1 MCRHAVESSKR
12 REPGEAGQ
20 MRDRA
25 RQRAY
30 AQAKS
35 RRASPE
41 ELKEA
46 GKRVKEIEHEMRELE
61 LRPETRKGEERLQ
74 RYGRLL
80 RLRRMREAFTAT
92 RPQEDTRPLN
102 SLALSLVMLFASFA
116 LCAFCVGGAYAGVVY
131 LRQKPDPI
139 NTATAFWDTMI
150 AQQYS
155 VVVNSYLSPAL
166 RVQYSNGLLAQT
178 AQAADTGY
186 GVIKS
191 VTLIQQSG
199 DMQQTAVLTYLIQ
212 RNASYKATI
221 VLTLHG
227 GSWGVD
233 DLGNTLT
240 PDKAGLPAPTPSPT
254 ETSPPTPTYPPSP
267 TSQPSPSA
275 TP

>member
-1 MCRHAVESSKR
+1 MAEK
-12 REPGEAGQ
+12 GQQ

-46 GKRVKEIEHEMRELE
+46 GKRVKEIEQEMRDIEM
-61 LRPETRKGEERLQ
+61 RPETRKGEERLQ

-92 RPQEDTRPLN
+92 RPQDDPRPLN
-102 SLALSLVMLFASFA
+102 SIALSLVMLFASFA
-116 LCAFCVGGAYAGVVY
+116 LCAFCVGGAYAGILY

-139 NTATAFWDTMI
+139 AAATAFWETME
-150 AQQYS
+150 AQKYS
-155 VVVNSYLSPAL
+155 LVETTYLSPAL
-166 RVQYSNGLLAQT
+166 RVQYSNGLFEQT
-178 AQAADTGY
+178 AGAADTGY
-186 GVIKS
+186 GLIKS
-191 VTLIQQSG
+191 VTLLQQSG

-212 RNASYKATI
+212 RNASYKVTI

-233 DLGNTLT
+233 DMGNTLT

-254 ETSPPTPTYPPSP
+254 ETQPPTPTYPPSP
-267 TSQPSPSA
+267 TSQASPSPSS

>member
-1 MCRHAVESSKR
+1 
-12 REPGEAGQ
+12 

-30 AQAKS
+30 AAARS

-46 GKRVKEIEHEMRELE
+46 GKRVKEIEQEMRELE
-61 LRPETRKGEERLQ
+61 LRPETRQGEERAQ

-92 RPQEDTRPLN
+92 RPQEDPRPLN

-116 LCAFCVGGAYAGVVY
+116 LCAFCVGGAYVGILY

-139 NTATAFWDTMI
+139 NTATAFWETMET
-150 AQQYS
+150 QKYS
-155 VVVNSYLSPAL
+155 LVETTYLSPTL
-166 RVQYSNGLLAQT
+166 RVQYSNGLFEQT
-178 AQAADTGY
+178 AQTADTGY
-186 GVIKS
+186 GDITNA
-191 VTLIQQSG
+191 TLLQQSG
-199 DMQQTAVLTYLIQ
+199 NMQQTAVLTYLVQ
-212 RNASYKATI
+212 RTGSATVTYKVTI

-227 GSWGVD
+227 GSWGID

-254 ETSPPTPTYPPSP
+254 ETQPPTPTYPPSP
-267 TSQPSPSA
+267 TSQPSPSS